1 MLRNLVQNIRKY
13 PKTTVFL
20 TAASILIGN
29 HVTTKYRTNLLRRR
43 ICTQLKVL
51 GMERLP
57 SEEKLLR
64 VTVFLNPFAHQRRI
78 LEKFDEN
85 AMPLLQISGLDVQ
98 MVYLD
103 DDDEAK
109 TYSNVLDPTSTDA
122 IIVAGDDN
130 LLAKT
135 VTGLLRR
142 SDYVTTNLWNIPVYA
157 LPLGVFNNFCRIF
170 GKDSVLVNWCYHMIE
185 PVLQRSSKR
194 RNVLKVKLVSE
205 TPIQAEHTSTNQ
217 QKDFP
222 TREVF
227 AMTGIEWGCWR
238 DVEYGGGG
246 LSLTAARPAS
256 HKARLADADDASY
269 YYSPRQWAKRV
280 GAVFRHAWCYIR
292 SPVFDPSPPTVEQ
305 LERSNKKHKPLRRGC
320 AKQATLVVKPAC
332 PGCKKCWSE
341 KYSLAVSKIPP
352 RPSQSLWFGRLLGSP
367 SYSGSKRPNG
377 NARSGHEQIVDKENP
392 ECGLETRL
400 DVPRASRIVISLDGD
415 YIRVS
420 VSPPANGVVSYVKQA
435 LANLTSPAYH
445 CAVKEEHVSQPLE
458 AAASRLPQQQ
468 QAMVVGESDEFTLLC
483 SSVTLYPGRCDGE
496 FFWIDNDCF
505 EARPVEVSVLKDA
518 VNSFPLR
525 QTVANEAAVY
535 S

>member
-1 MLRNLVQNIRKY
+1 
-13 PKTTVFL
+13 
-20 TAASILIGN
+20 
-29 HVTTKYRTNLLRRR
+29 
-43 ICTQLKVL
+43 
-51 GMERLP
+51 MERLP

-142 SDYVTTNLWNIPVYA
+142 SDYVVCPYNSLHDLDY
-157 LPLGVFNNFCRIF
+157 
-170 GKDSVLVNWCYHMIE
+170 KS
-185 PVLQRSSKR
+185 
-194 RNVLKVKLVSE
+194 
-205 TPIQAEHTSTNQ
+205 

-341 KYSLAVSKIPP
+341 KYSVSVSHLLLTEGHHAKTLAVSKIPP

-483 SSVTLYPGRCDGE
+483 SSVTLYPGRCDLLIGSFSRPNTE
-496 FFWIDNDCF
+496 LVVFFVRLNAASTVLPAPILT
-505 EARPVEVSVLKDA
+505 EVSVLG
-518 VNSFPLR
+518 FPV
-525 QTVANEAAVY
+525 TPPAA
-535 S
+535 SIDHAAAP